1 MSKKSKAQKKQ
12 SNIKQFFRDE
22 WKPIVGVLLLTFLAY
37 ANTLQNDWAYD
48 DWFQVARN
56 AQVTSLS
63 NIPKTFTQ
71 SVWQFLDESSRQ
83 PAGLYY
89 RPIFNSFL
97 ILQYQLFGQKVWAW
111 HLVSV
116 LLHLI
121 VLFLVYALARVWKL
135 DKTVAFIAALI
146 FGLHPVH
153 TEAVAWISSSPDLI
167 ASIFVLASLLLYEK
181 SRNAHIQTRLSDSP
195 RIAKSKDDEKND
207 LFIPR
212 PSSFIPRKSWLC
224 ASLGFALLAMF
235 TKEQS
240 VMLLPFI
247 AARELFDKNETL
259 KTRLTQAVVRALPFV
274 IPIALYFAARY
285 YVLGFILRT
294 HWSDVEGIT
303 FKQMLL
309 TIPSVTLTYAR
320 MIFVPYPL
328 MIMYDH
334 PIDNSTG
341 DTIFL
346 FPLIILILIFAA
358 AIWLIRHSP
367 IGWRAFFFLLFFL
380 LPVLN
385 IRFFNGAE
393 SFVHDRYLYLPSI
406 GFCLLAAMGL
416 TKLFQQKKNL
426 LIGSIATIAILF
438 LVLTFFQN
446 RTWRDDFVLFNH
458 ALKFTTK
465 KPFLS
470 NALANSHSEV
480 NQYGE
485 AEKFYRKTIEIDP
498 KYAPAYSGLGFV
510 LTKMQRHEEA
520 VQAYEKAAELSPPL
534 AVTYFNLG
542 GAYINLKK
550 YDEAEKAL
558 LKAIEI
564 YPQYAPAH
572 YNLGWLYKQR
582 GQNDLAKKHYEITY
596 TLQSQNP
603 STNQQR

>member
-22 WKPIVGVLLLTFLAY
+22 WKPVLGILLLTFLAY

-121 VLFLVYALARVWKL
+121 VVFLVYVLARVWEL
-135 DKTVAFIAALI
+135 DKTVALIAALI

-181 SRNAHIQTRLSDSP
+181 SRGTNTQPRLNDSP

-207 LFIPR
+207 LFTFH

-224 ASLGFALLAMF
+224 ASLVFALFAMF

-259 KTRLTQAVVRALPFV
+259 KTRLTKAVVGSLPFV
-274 IPIALYFAARY
+274 VPIAFYFAARY

-294 HWSDVEGIT
+294 YWSDFEGIT

-309 TIPSVTLTYAR
+309 TIPSVTLTYTR
-320 MIFVPYPL
+320 MIFAPYPL

-334 PIDNSTG
+334 PIANSIG

-346 FPLIILILIFAA
+346 FPLIILIVIFAA
-358 AIWLIRHSP
+358 TFWLIRHSSKGLRS
-367 IGWRAFFFLLFFL
+367 IFFFLLFL

-416 TKLFQQKKNL
+416 TKLCKEKKNL
-426 LIGSIATIAILF
+426 LIGSTATIVVLF
-438 LVLTFFQN
+438 SVLTFFQN
-446 RTWRDDFVLFNH
+446 RTWRDDFALFTH

-480 NQYGE
+480 NQFSE
-485 AEKFYRKTIEIDP
+485 AEKFYRKTIEVDP

-520 VQAYEKAAELSPPL
+520 LKAFENAAEFSPPL

-542 GAYINLKK
+542 GAYINLKR
-550 YDEAEKAL
+550 YDDAEKAL

-596 TLQSQNP
+596 ELQSQNP
-603 STNQQR
+603 SPNQMR